1 MKVVCVLEIFRGI
14 VLLEVLLTILRM
26 ACNKLFSVL
35 DKVFLYQ
42 VALRSKEK
50 SPQVN
55 SDR

>member
-1 MKVVCVLEIFRGI
+1 MKVVCVLEIFKVI
-14 VLLEVLLTILRM
+14 VLLEVLLTIIRM